1 MERKW
6 ASEMQAKGVNRVKAL
21 EAKISIK
28 QEQYDVV
35 KKFGFKDSAKE
46 LLKEIHELNHAKL
59 KLIEE
64 IDRNRAKAS
73 KQLLKCLCAADI
85 ATVYADRFA
94 EMCEFISYGDLKKE
108 NNSPAKMLSDIAQ
121 KFNDF
126 VCIIDHQGNKALSFF
141 YSDMAE
147 ECIAEANKAIDGV
160 IEKWMKTKKGQE
172 YF

>member
-1 MERKW
+1 MERRW
-6 ASEMQAKGVNRVKAL
+6 ASEMQTKGVNRVKAL

-46 LLKEIHELNHAKL
+46 LLDEIHELNHAKL

-64 IDRNRAKAS
+64 IDRNRRKAT
-73 KQLLKCLCAADI
+73 KQLLKCLCVADI
-85 ATVYADRFA
+85 ATVYADKFA
-94 EMCEFISYGDLKKE
+94 EMCEFISYGEVKKD
-108 NNSPAKMLSDIAQ
+108 NNAPAKMLSDIAQ

-126 VCIIDHQGNKALSFF
+126 VCIIDNQRNEALSLF
-141 YSDMAE
+141 YADMAE
-147 ECIAEANKAIDGV
+147 ECISEANKAIDNV
-160 IEKWMKTKKGQE
+160 VDKWMRTKKGQE